1 MNAQVYLNE
10 NFDASIPAT
19 WTVTDAGAATGDS
32 WVSGLQAGANSLNG
46 SNVAFVDSDAN
57 GNGVLLLETL
67 TSPVFDTTG
76 ATNLFLEFDQFYQNG
91 GADRAIVEVFDG
103 TNWVELLNQSAT
115 TGGVNAPNEQAINI
129 TAFSNANMQI
139 RFVYNDNNVWAWRWL
154 LDNVVVSNLLCAEPT
169 AVTLTNITSD
179 GVQVNWSPGGTETAW
194 NVVVQPAGTG
204 VPTTGPSQ
212 TSPYVVTGLN
222 PSSPY
227 EVYIQ
232 SACGGT
238 DGNSTWA
245 GPFTFNTLNVPPPP
259 PVGVTC
265 VSGTSSTVFT
275 ETFGTVSGA
284 APAGWTGTGFSGANG
299 NWDIALPNANSA
311 GTGPN
316 ISYDG
321 NPGAHLEYEASGS
334 ATAIANA
341 ISPAIDLSTA
351 VDGAELAFFM
361 HAFGD
366 DMGTLNV
373 GVSTSPTGP
382 FTTEY
387 SWVGDFQGTATEAWV
402 PIGVDLTAYLGQ
414 VIYIQFSYGGA
425 GTGFEGDMSID
436 QITVETCGTFCIAP
450 SNILVSNITDTTADI
465 SWVSNGSETAWEIVI
480 QPAGTGVP
488 TGMGVAGASVYP
500 ATGLTPTTNYEVYVR
515 AICSPSGESV
525 WAGPV
530 NFTTENA
537 PPPPPVGVTCTTGS
551 STAVF
556 TETFGTV
563 SGAAP
568 AGWTGTGFGGANGN
582 WRITNPNA
590 NSTGTG
596 PNVTYNGTPGVH
608 LEYEASGNATTIAN
622 AITPAIDL
630 STAVDGAELSFFM
643 HAFGDDIGTLN
654 VGVGTT
660 PTGPFTNVYSY
671 IGALQTTATQAWVPV
686 GIDLSAYLTQTIYVR
701 FSYGG
706 NGGGF
711 EGDLAL
717 DQISVETCGDFC
729 IAPTNL
735 TVTNVGGQSADIS
748 WVGVNGETSWNYV
761 VQPAGTGVP
770 ANGAGTNVMVP
781 NANVTGLNFST
792 PYEVYVQANCTNGMT
807 SLWSGPVNF
816 TTTVQTN
823 FTIDCSAAPLDF
835 NYCYPNNDTN
845 IFTFTT
851 TTGFPVT
858 ITFNSGTVENN
869 FDEFIVYDTDG
880 SQLTPPNY
888 YGNAGNLSGLTYT
901 STGDTLSFQITSD
914 GSASCG
920 TGGQTP
926 INATVICQ
934 TCIAPDV
941 TFTPVGDCSLN
952 PDNPEFFIEVN
963 IIDFGSVASVQVSDD
978 QGSPGELPA
987 GPGIVT
993 MGPYSAGTEVIIEVS
1008 TDDIN
1013 CIEYSDPLTVV
1024 CPAPPNECSIIYAGP
1039 DQTFDCTDN
1048 TIDLTANFQVTGQ
1061 DINVYEINALG
1072 GCPTPILSG
1081 GTPTSLT
1088 IDDRWSDA
1096 VNMGFDFCFFGDTYN
1111 QLVVGANGAISFDVS
1126 VAGNGSG
1133 YSFNQPIPNN
1143 TSPTLRDVNIFV
1155 AYHDI
1160 NPNTCGDINYTIL
1173 GSAPNRQFVLNYNS
1187 VCQFSCTTQQ
1197 ASMQAILYEGSN
1209 NIDINV
1215 FEKPG
1220 CAWNS
1225 GSSVIGVQNM
1235 AGDAGFAPA
1244 GRNTGNWTV
1253 DPSAPESYR
1262 FSPGQSATPDY
1273 IFEWYEDGIFIG
1285 NTETITVNPTQTTTY
1300 EATITYPQCAGPP
1313 ITLTDTVTVTLDNSA
1328 INDTAFTVTPTCDG
1342 GTVVIDGD
1350 AGGIFAFNP
1359 VPTDGAIIDATTGT
1373 VTNGVSGTSYT
1384 IEYSIDAT
1392 TFCGSVTS
1400 ETFTVL
1406 ITNDTTFT
1414 LTPTCDGATA
1424 TIVGDAGG
1432 EFAFDTIPTDGAVI
1446 DMTTGTITNGTP
1458 GTVYDV
1464 SYSFTNPC
1472 PTSTIESVTVLPL
1485 EDASFTITPTCD
1497 GATVVI
1503 DGDAG
1508 GTFAFNPTPTDG
1520 AVIDANTGTVTGGT
1534 TLETYTIEYT
1544 TNGPCPIT
1552 ESQSVTVPAQDDAS
1566 FTVTQTCD
1574 GATVMVTGD
1583 AGGTF
1588 AFNPT
1593 PTDGAVIDATTG
1605 TVTGATSNAT
1615 YTIEY
1620 TTSGF
1625 CQSSSLET
1633 FTVLPPVVIQTASP
1647 IQVCDNDNDGFSTFN
1662 LTSAGTEI
1670 AGGLTGVT
1678 VTYHETQVG
1687 ANNGT
1692 PLIVNETS
1700 YNNIDADSQIIYV
1713 RVEDNTTNCFSTT
1726 TFQIIV
1732 DEFLE
1737 ISFDNSIDYE
1747 ICPNAT
1753 TPLTIVAG
1761 INNVNQND
1769 VNIVWE
1775 YNGNQIAGETNLDL
1789 ATVLLA
1795 GDYTITATNTITGC
1809 TGSETIT
1816 VIESQNCVIP
1826 QGISPNN
1833 DGLNDTFD
1841 LSSFNVQSIEIF
1853 NRNGTKVYV
1862 KNDGYTNEWRG
1873 QSNSGDEL
1881 PTGTYYYIIRYQNGK
1896 QKASWVY
1903 INR

>member
-1 MNAQVYLNE
+1 MRKITLLILLVFGIYSINAQVYLTE

-19 WTVTDAGAATGDS
+19 WTITDAGGATGDS
-32 WVSGLQAGANSLNG
+32 WVSGLQGGANSLNG
-46 SNVAFVDSDAN
+46 SNVAVVDSDAD
-57 GNGVLLLETL
+57 GNGTLLLETL

-76 ATNLFLEFDQFYQNG
+76 ATNLFLEFDQFYRNG
-91 GADRAIVEVFDG
+91 GGDRAIVEVFDG
-103 TNWVELLNQSAT
+103 TNWVEVLNQSAT
-115 TGGVNAPNEQAINI
+115 TGAFNAPNEQAINI
-129 TAFSNANMQI
+129 TAFSNPNMQI
-139 RFVYNDNNVWAWRWL
+139 RFVYNDNNVWAWYWL
-154 LDNVVVSNLLCAEPT
+154 IDNVVVSNLLCAEPT

-204 VPTTGPSQ
+204 VPTMGPSQ
-212 TSPYVVTGLN
+212 TSPYIVTGLN

-245 GPFTFNTLNVPPPP
+245 GPFNFNTLNVPPPP

-265 VSGTSSTVFT
+265 ASGASSTVFT

-284 APAGWTGTGFSGANG
+284 APAGWTGTGFGGANG
-299 NWDIALPNANSA
+299 NWRITNPSANSG

-316 ISYDG
+316 ITYDG
-321 NPGAHLEYEASGS
+321 NPGVHLEYEASGNS
-334 ATAIANA
+334 SAIANA

-373 GVSTSPTGP
+373 GIGTSPTGP

-387 SWVGDFQGTATEAWV
+387 SWVGDFQATATEAWV
-402 PIGVDLTAYLGQ
+402 PIGVDLSAYLGQ

-465 SWVSNGSETAWEIVI
+465 SWVSNGTETAWEIVI

-488 TGMGVAGASVYP
+488 TGAGVPGASVYP
-500 ATGLTPTTNYEVYVR
+500 ATGLTPTTPYEVYVR

-537 PPPPPVGVTCTTGS
+537 PPPPPVGVTCSTGT
-551 STAVF
+551 STAIF
-556 TETFGTV
+556 TETFGAA
-563 SGAAP
+563 SGVAP

-596 PNVTYNGTPGVH
+596 PNVTYNGSPGVH
-608 LEYEASGNATTIAN
+608 LEYEASGNASAIAN

-630 STAVDGAELSFFM
+630 TTAVDGAELSFFM

-654 VGVGTT
+654 VGVGNT

-671 IGALQTTATQAWVPV
+671 IGALQTLATDPWVPI
-686 GIDLSAYLTQTIYVR
+686 GIDLSAYLTQTIYIQ

-706 NGGGF
+706 AGTGF

-735 TVTNVGGQSADIS
+735 TVTNIGGQSADIS

-807 SLWSGPVNF
+807 SLWAGPVNF

-823 FTIDCSAAPLDF
+823 FTVDCSAAALDF
-835 NYCYPNNDTN
+835 NYCYTNNDDN
-845 IFTFTT
+845 VFTFTT

-858 ITFNSGTVENN
+858 ITFNQGTLEACCDD
-869 FDEFIVYDTDG
+869 FDVLDTDG
-880 SQLTPPNY
+880 TPIEADVT
-888 YGNAGNLSGLTYT
+888 GDVTGLTYT
-901 STGDTLSFQITSD
+901 STGDTLSIVFDAD
-914 GSASCG
+914 GSVSCG
-920 TGGQTP
+920 SGSQTP

-941 TFTPVGDCSLN
+941 TFTPIGDCSAN
-952 PDNPEFFIEVN
+952 PDNPEFVIEVN
-963 IIDFGSVASVQVSDD
+963 IIDFGSVSSVQVADD
-978 QGSPGELPA
+978 QGSAGQLPA

-993 MGPYSAGTEVIIEVS
+993 MGPYPAGTEVIIEVS

-1013 CIEYSDPLTVV
+1013 CIEFSDPLTIV

-1039 DQTFDCTDN
+1039 DQVFDCTDN

-1061 DINVYEINALG
+1061 DFNVYEINALG

-1088 IDDRWSDA
+1088 IDDRWSD
-1096 VNMGFDFCFFGDTYN
+1096 VVDMGFDFCFFGDTYN
-1111 QLVVGANGAISFDVS
+1111 QLVVGANGAISFDPTI
-1126 VAGNGSG
+1126 AGTGSG

-1143 TSPTLRDVNIFV
+1143 TSATLRDVNIFV

-1173 GSAPNRQFVLNYNS
+1173 GSAPNRQFVLNYNA

-1235 AGDAGFAPA
+1235 AGDVGFAPA
-1244 GRNTGNWTV
+1244 GRNTGNWVV

-1262 FSPGQSATPDY
+1262 FSPGQSSTPDY

-1285 NTETITVNPTQTTTY
+1285 NTETITVFPTQTTTY
-1300 EATITYPQCAGPP
+1300 EATITYTQCVGPP
-1313 ITLTDTVTVTLDNSA
+1313 VTLTDSVTV
-1328 INDTAFTVTPTCDG
+1328 
-1342 GTVVIDGD
+1342 
-1350 AGGIFAFNP
+1350 
-1359 VPTDGAIIDATTGT
+1359 
-1373 VTNGVSGTSYT
+1373 
-1384 IEYSIDAT
+1384 
-1392 TFCGSVTS
+1392 
-1400 ETFTVL
+1400 
-1406 ITNDTTFT
+1406 
-1414 LTPTCDGATA
+1414 
-1424 TIVGDAGG
+1424 
-1432 EFAFDTIPTDGAVI
+1432 EF
-1446 DMTTGTITNGTP
+1446 NGTP
-1458 GTVYDV
+1458 ADT
-1464 SYSFTNPC
+1464 SF
-1472 PTSTIESVTVLPL
+1472 SV
-1485 EDASFTITPTCD
+1485 TPTCD
-1497 GATVVI
+1497 GATVTI
-1503 DGDAG
+1503 DGDPG
-1508 GTFAFNPTPTDG
+1508 GTFAFNPLPTDG
-1520 AVIDANTGTVTGGT
+1520 AVIDASTGTVTNGT
-1534 TLETYTIEYT
+1534 
-1544 TNGPCPIT
+1544 P
-1552 ESQSVTVPAQDDAS
+1552 
-1566 FTVTQTCD
+1566 
-1574 GATVMVTGD
+1574 
-1583 AGGTF
+1583 
-1588 AFNPT
+1588 
-1593 PTDGAVIDATTG
+1593 
-1605 TVTGATSNAT
+1605 NAT

-1620 TTSGF
+1620 SIDPTNICGSTTS
-1625 CQSSSLET
+1625 ET
-1633 FTVLPPVVIQTASP
+1633 FTVLPPVVIQTAAN
-1647 IQVCDNDNDGFSTFN
+1647 IEVCDDNNDGFSTFD
-1662 LTSAGTEI
+1662 LTPAGAEI
-1670 AGGLTGVT
+1670 IGGLTGVT
-1678 VTYHETQVG
+1678 LTYHETQVG
-1687 ANNGT
+1687 ADNGT
-1692 PLIVNETS
+1692 PLIVNETA
-1700 YNNIDADSQIIYV
+1700 YNNTTATNQTIYV
-1713 RVEDNTTNCFSTT
+1713 RVEDNSTNCYSTT
-1726 TFQIIV
+1726 SFQIV
-1732 DEFLE
+1732 VNELPELEFY
-1737 ISFDNSIDYE
+1737 DTTGYE
-1747 ICPNAT
+1747 VCPNTT
-1753 TPLTIVAG
+1753 TPITIVASLD
-1761 INNVNQND
+1761 NFNESD
-1769 VNIVWE
+1769 VNITWE
-1775 YNGNQIAGETNLDL
+1775 YNGAIINGESNLDL
-1789 ATVLLA
+1789 NTVLLS
-1795 GDYTITATNTITGC
+1795 GDYTITATNILTGC
-1809 TGSETIT
+1809 SESETVT
-1816 VIESQNCVIP
+1816 VEESANCVIP

-1833 DGLNDTFD
+1833 DGLNDSFD

-1862 KNDGYTNEWRG
+1862 KNDGYSNEWRG